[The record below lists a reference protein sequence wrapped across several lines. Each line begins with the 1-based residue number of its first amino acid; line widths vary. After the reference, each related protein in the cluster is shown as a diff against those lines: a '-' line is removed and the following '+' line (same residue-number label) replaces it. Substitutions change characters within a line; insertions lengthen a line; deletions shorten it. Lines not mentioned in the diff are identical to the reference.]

1 MIDLK
6 LIGQKL
12 KRCRENQEYSAT
24 EVENGTGIS
33 IEKLN
38 GFENGFL
45 EPSGDEI
52 LILSDFYKEDY
63 KYFISNQQQSSS
75 EKTDLLYRQFGGEF
89 SKEDKRAIQTFMYLC
104 ESEQEIWNILQLKNK
119 VYLPPKSSIGDVRKH
134 ASIVANDLREFIGY
148 QDNHLPDNLYDD
160 LRKTGVHIFRFKL
173 SNSNISGLFINHP
186 FAGKCILVNYSEDLY
201 RQNFTL
207 LHEYAHAIFDT
218 DQEFNLSFH
227 KDNKN
232 DPKEVRA
239 NYFAANF
246 LVPTNAIKKLNVLVW
261 NSEMVLKVA
270 DQLQVNTLTLL
281 YRLKYMKMIDETQL
295 NILKK
300 AKIPWSTKVDPEFK
314 GLTPKGK
321 LAKEALLKKG
331 LSTSYVRNGHEV
343 YINGHIT
350 RNKLGDLLMVNEFEL
365 PELLDH
371 YNLKLIYE
379 L

>member
-12 KRCRENQEYSAT
+12 KRCRENQEYSSI
-24 EVENGTGIS
+24 EVENGTGIA
-33 IEKLN
+33 IKRLDD
-38 GFENGFL
+38 FENGLL

-63 KYFISNQQQSSS
+63 KYFISNQQRSPS

-89 SKEDKRAIQTFMYLC
+89 SKDDKRAIQAFMYLC
-104 ESEQEIWNILQLKNK
+104 ESEQEIWNLLQIKNK
-119 VYLPPKSSIGDVRKH
+119 IYLPPKLGNRIKEQ
-134 ASIVANDLREFIGY
+134 ASQGANDLRQFIGY
-148 QDNHLPDNLYDD
+148 QDNHLLDNLYDD

-207 LHEYAHAIFDT
+207 VHEYAHAIFDT
-218 DQEFNLSFH
+218 DKEFNLSFH
-227 KDNKN
+227 KDNR

-246 LVPTNAIKKLNVLVW
+246 LAPTNAIKKLNISQW
-261 NSEMVLKVA
+261 NPEILIKVA
-270 DQLQVNTLTLL
+270 DQLQVNTITLL
-281 YRLKYMKMIDETQL
+281 YRLKNMEMISENQL
-295 NILKK
+295 HILKK
-300 AKIPWSTKVDPEFK
+300 TKIPWSTKVDPEFK
-314 GLTPKGK
+314 GLTQKGK

-331 LSTSYVRNGHEV
+331 LTTNYVRNCHEV
-343 YINGHIT
+343 YMNGQIT
-350 RNKLGDLLMVNEFEL
+350 RNKLADLLLVNEFEL
-365 PELLDH
+365 PELLDY
-371 YNLKLIYE
+371 YNLKLVYE